1 MCFLPFKLSRLS
13 ECDKGVL
20 KLCYGT
26 TYPPDL
32 LYAMQKRKKKRE
44 KKEEEASLTLLPS
57 NMMTTSFWAYSCISV
72 SQAFKK
78 YKRHIDTEEL
88 GKKKTNTAV

>member
-1 MCFLPFKLSRLS
+1 M
-13 ECDKGVL
+13 GVL

-32 LYAMQKRKKKRE
+32 FYATQNRKKK
-44 KKEEEASLTLLPS
+44 KKRKLLLTLLPS

-78 YKRHIDTEEL
+78 YKRHIDTEKL
-88 GKKKTNTAV
+88 RKKKTNTTV

>member
-1 MCFLPFKLSRLS
+1 
-13 ECDKGVL
+13 
-20 KLCYGT
+20 
-26 TYPPDL
+26 
-32 LYAMQKRKKKRE
+32 MQCKKEKKR
-44 KKEEEASLTLLPS
+44 KKEEEEALLTLLPS

-88 GKKKTNTAV
+88 RKKKCGKQTTV